1 MCPYVQRVV
10 IVLLERAM
18 PFKRI
23 DIDLDDKPDWLF
35 DVSPC
40 GKVPVIRVSTGEW
53 LFDSSVIARYL
64 DTISGGRL
72 LPSDP
77 LARARQEAWMTY
89 ADGML
94 AGVADM
100 IYRDTNAT
108 AFHKSMTDLT
118 QRLETAAAH
127 FAPER
132 YFAGAEFGLAD
143 AVFASLFRY
152 FPVLDEVADGTL
164 EKDLPG
170 VLADWWTEIRARPS
184 VAAAVPRSYREEL
197 RAFIAARDSHAGRFL
212 ASRLAAQGREDFG
225 RRSERPQEG

>member
-10 IVLLERAM
+10 IVLLERGM
-18 PFKRI
+18 PFRRI
-23 DIDLDDKPDWLF
+23 DIDLDDKPDWFF
-35 DVSPC
+35 DVSPH
-40 GKVPVIRVSTGEW
+40 GKVPVIRVSTGDW

-64 DTISGGRL
+64 DTMSGGGL

-100 IYRDTNAT
+100 IYRDTNAK
-108 AFHKSMTDLT
+108 AFHRSITDLAR
-118 QRLETAAAH
+118 RLQTVAAR
-127 FAPER
+127 FAPEE

-143 AVFASLFRY
+143 AVFATLFRY
-152 FPVLDEVADGTL
+152 FPVLDEIADGTL

-170 VLADWWTEIRARPS
+170 VLADWWAEIRDRPA
-184 VAAAVPRSYREEL
+184 VADAVPHSYREEL
-197 RAFIAARDSHAGRFL
+197 RAFIAARDSYAGRFL
-212 ASRLAAQGREDFG
+212 ASRLAAQRREEFG
-225 RRSERPQEG
+225 L